1 MKHRTFQTV
10 LLCALLALPFL
21 AQAQEKYPAR
31 PIRVVVPFVA
41 GISPDVVARLWAER
55 MSKTEERPVVVI
67 ENKPGAATIVGA
79 QLVATAPADGYT
91 LLYAV
96 GNTFSINPYIYD
108 KLPYKL
114 DDFVPVVRLLTVPL
128 LVLVPADS
136 PFKTIKDL
144 VADAKA
150 RPGKLTYGSFGIGQ
164 GTHVAM
170 ARLLNEAGVSMLH
183 VPYNAPQLDLI
194 AGRIDAMVDAPTT
207 ALPHIKG
214 GRIRA
219 LAVMGTKRLD
229 ALPDVPTVAET
240 FPGFVAE
247 SWQGIFVPKGTPPEA
262 VAILSRQT
270 LRILAADDFRS
281 RIQELGLT
289 MADPHTPEEFRKYLV
304 EDARMWSK
312 VVRDNNIK
320 VQQ

>member
-1 MKHRTFQTV
+1 MKHRIFNTV
-10 LLCALLALPFL
+10 LLFACLLLPSL
-21 AQAQEKYPAR
+21 TQAQDKYPAR

-55 MSKTEERPVVVI
+55 MSKADERPVVVI

-183 VPYNAPQLDLI
+183 VPYNSPQLDLI

-214 GRIRA
+214 GKIRA

-240 FPGFVAE
+240 FPGFLAE

-262 VAILSRQT
+262 VAMLSRQT
-270 LRILAADDFRS
+270 LRILAADDFRV